1 MGVGGVHV
9 SEATPSMHD
18 AAAPEALADAMR
30 RVLWAMPRVATFD
43 EDAIPALRRDWT
55 FATRALLA
63 LPIVLPFSLCSFVQS
78 DAAGGWSDNP
88 VATGAGYLLC
98 LVVGSLSLAGIAVL
112 VVSALRLVRDDDDEE
127 GAEAPDPRPAIV
139 GALVWWGVPSV
150 MLNAAWVAWRP
161 WLHLPDMAGTVGEV
175 AVLVY
180 PCAVAAWLFARTAGT
195 SMWLGGWVV
204 AIDLLWSASL
214 WSAVFP
220 GGAG

>member
-1 MGVGGVHV
+1 M

-18 AAAPEALADAMR
+18 DAAPETLADALR
-30 RVLWAMPRVATFD
+30 RVLWALPRVAAFD

-63 LPIVLPFSLCSFVQS
+63 LPVVLPFSLCTFVQS

-88 VATGAGYLLC
+88 VAIGAGYLLC

-112 VVSALRLVRDDDDEE
+112 VVSGLRLVRGDDEDDDED
-127 GAEAPDPRPAIV
+127 AKAPDPRPAMV
-139 GALVWWGVPSV
+139 AALVWWGVPSV

-161 WLHLPDMAGTVGEV
+161 WLHLPELALTVGEV
-175 AVLVY
+175 GVLVY
-180 PCAVAAWLFARTAGT
+180 PCAVSAWLIARTAGA
-195 SMWLGGWVV
+195 SVWLGGWIV

-220 GGAG
+220 GEAG